1 MSASAQYLVKNLFA
15 AFGLEIRKERSETFP
30 RANMKGALH
39 QLSSLGFKP
48 RTVIDAGV
56 ATQTLELYKE
66 FSGATIL
73 LIEPLAEF
81 EPFLRKAHF
90 AEQAKEL
97 S

>member
-15 AFGLEIRKERSETFP
+15 AFGLEIRKEHSETFP
-30 RANMKGALH
+30 RPNMKGAQH

-48 RTVIDAGV
+48 RTVID
-56 ATQTLELYKE
+56 
-66 FSGATIL
+66 
-73 LIEPLAEF
+73 F
-81 EPFLRKAHF
+81 EPFLRKVHF

>member
-1 MSASAQYLVKNLFA
+1 MSASTQHLVKNLFA
-15 AFGLEIRKERSETFP
+15 ALGLEIPEERSETFP

-39 QLSSLGFKP
+39 QHSSLGFKP
-48 RTVIDAGV
+48 RTVIDGGV
-56 ATQTLELYKE
+56 ATQTLELYEE

-73 LIEPLAEF
+73 LIEP
-81 EPFLRKAHF
+81 FLRKARF